1 MVFVAPVEVCGR
13 EMKARLRIALFLA
26 LVVLLGGMGFLVR
39 RALLTNTEF
48 ELAQKALELVP
59 DAAQR
64 IQNFHRVQVRDGRKE
79 WEIAADEA
87 RYFADEKRVVVRR
100 PMVRLYLEDGRSV
113 GVTGAEGVVAL
124 DGAELR
130 SVDVTGG
137 IEVTLADYT
146 VRTESAHYDRE
157 RDLITAAGGVEISG
171 GDVDA
176 RGTGMQVEVGQ
187 QKFRLLQDVQM
198 VIKPQGADGKRT

>member
-1 MVFVAPVEVCGR
+1 
-13 EMKARLRIALFLA
+13 MKARLRIAVFLA
-26 LVVLLGGMGFLVR
+26 IVVLLGGMGLLVR
-39 RALLTNTEF
+39 RVLMTNTEF

-64 IQNFHRVQVRDGRKE
+64 IQNFHRVQVRDGRKQ
-79 WEIAADEA
+79 WEIAAAEA
-87 RYFADEKRVVVRR
+87 RYFDDEERVVVRR
-100 PMVRLYLEDGRSV
+100 PMVRLYLEDGRAV
-113 GVTGAEGVVAL
+113 GVSGEEGVVSL
-124 DGAELR
+124 DGGELR

-146 VRTESAHYDRE
+146 VRTDSAHYDRA

-171 GDVDA
+171 HDLDA
-176 RGTGMQVEVGQ
+176 RGTGMQVEVAQ

-198 VIKPQGADGKRT
+198 VIKPQGADGKRA